1 MAISERNW
9 ILNFSLVVAYLL
21 LCVYFGLHRL
31 HGPAWA
37 WVYVLVLLLAAGA
50 AAALPGAGHK
60 RHGDAEVERRSDGSA
75 HFLWWICFSIF
86 PVFLISFYAVFWP
99 MISARNL
106 FIATLVLIVAF
117 SVVAR
122 RIRPSERQVAWLVT
136 WSVPVFLM
144 LLFSDGDQLIRA
156 ANDWRVMAEEGQ
168 VLAIATQL
176 KLGALPYRDIIMPR
190 SPLIF
195 YTTLGA
201 LQVLGDHV
209 ISRRAWIF
217 ILKLLMGLC
226 NFYFCRAL
234 FQSRFLRFSALLI
247 LFIIGDFNYRVG
259 FALLSIGMF
268 LSALKSRN
276 HRLAAGAGLVAGVS
290 VLASQEVA
298 LSSIAAIGVTGILA
312 LLFFRNDRRDHA
324 VLGIWYVGGL
334 LVFLLPLVAICWWM
348 GFLPDVIR
356 GMWTYPKYYADMGF
370 FSLPYPSL
378 LNELRKDAPLTAARV
393 FWLLRLSVTWY
404 MPIAVYLFGFFLSM
418 RAIVL
423 KQKAYGVIALLIVNF
438 FGWFTFRSA
447 LGRSDMIHLYFCVSP
462 AFLLPLMYAER
473 IKGSRRWMDLLP
485 AARPAPV
492 IFALMIPILFIG
504 YRARDQFFPLASAL
518 KENLGPRPKPDPI
531 LVSYTIPKLN
541 GILAPPKQRDSIEST
556 VRWVGNHLRP
566 GDRVYAFPANP
577 IYYFLLDTRNPTRYT
592 WAFHA
597 ITSDMRQD
605 AVESLQ
611 ATPARFIIFSS
622 RQRLDRIPLEESL
635 PEIMEYFQNRY
646 RLLLSYGDE
655 QIWVPI
661 SPRRLKKTE
670 AEGQP

>member
-1 MAISERNW
+1 MELSNRKW
-9 ILNFSLVVAYLL
+9 ITGFSLVFAYLL

-31 HGPAWA
+31 HGARWLWLYILIFLCATGMAVAFRNREAMGP
-37 WVYVLVLLLAAGA
+37 LLW
-50 AAALPGAGHK
+50 
-60 RHGDAEVERRSDGSA
+60 R
-75 HFLWWICFSIF
+75 ICFILF
-86 PVFLISFYAVFWP
+86 PVFLIAFYSVFWP
-99 MISARNL
+99 TIALQNL
-106 FIATLVLIVAF
+106 WIATLLLVTAFAAVAT
-117 SVVAR
+117 
-122 RIRPSERQVAWLVT
+122 RIRPSERHICTLVAWSL
-136 WSVPVFLM
+136 PVFLM

-201 LQVLGDHV
+201 LQLLGNHV

-217 ILKLLMGLC
+217 VLKLLMGLC
-226 NFYFCRAL
+226 NYYFCKTV
-234 FQSRFLRFSALLI
+234 FQSRFLRFAGLLI

-259 FALLSIGMF
+259 FALLSIAMF
-268 LSALKSRN
+268 LSALKSRK
-276 HRLAAGAGLVAGVS
+276 RGLAAVAGVAAGVS

-298 LSSIAAIGVTGILA
+298 LSSIAAIGVAGVVA
-312 LLFFRNDRRDHA
+312 LLFFPNERREHTI
-324 VLGIWYVGGL
+324 LGSWYAAGL
-334 LVFLLPLVAICWWM
+334 LGFLLPFGIVCWWM
-348 GFLPDVIR
+348 GFLPDVVR

-378 LNELRKDAPLTAARV
+378 LQEIRKPVALTQTRV
-393 FWLLRLSVTWY
+393 FWLLRLSATWY

-423 KQKAYGVIALLIVNF
+423 KQKPAGVIALLIVNL

-462 AFLLPLMYAER
+462 AFLIPLMYAER
-473 IKGSRRWMDLLP
+473 VKGGRPWQGLLP
-485 AARPAPV
+485 AARFVPV
-492 IFALMIPILFIG
+492 LLALVVPVLFIG
-504 YRARDQFFPLASAL
+504 YRARDQFFPLVHTL
-518 KENLGPRPKPDPI
+518 KENLGPLPKADPG
-531 LVSYTIPKLN
+531 LVVYTIPKLD

-556 VRWVGNHLRP
+556 VRWVESHLRP

-611 ATPARFIIFSS
+611 ATPPRFIIFSS

-646 RLLLSYGDE
+646 RPLISYGDE

-661 SPRRLKKTE
+661 SPRRLKKTQ
-670 AEGQP
+670 EGQP